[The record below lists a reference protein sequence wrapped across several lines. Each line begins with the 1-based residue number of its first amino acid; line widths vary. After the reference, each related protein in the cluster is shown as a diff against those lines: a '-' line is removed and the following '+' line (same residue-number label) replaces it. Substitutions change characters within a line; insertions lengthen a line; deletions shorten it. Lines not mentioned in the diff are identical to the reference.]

1 MPLGMDPESPETVQN
16 SYPLIATYTFGV
28 EVKF

>member
-1 MPLGMDPESPETVQN
+1 MGMDPESPESVQN
-16 SYPLIATYTFGV
+16 SYPLISTYTLGL